1 MNTQEFKKG
10 DIIIHADYGTG
21 EIIGITANGYYCIYW
36 DIWSIPNSIINGKYL
51 NLNN

>member
-1 MNTQEFKKG
+1 MNTQEFKVG
-10 DIIIHADYGTG
+10 DVIIHSNYGTG
-21 EIIGITANGYYCIYW
+21 EIIGITPNGYCIYW